1 MTRKAVFVQRL
12 ASDSCGDER
21 NGLHNHTVKLT
32 KQSFSN
38 MCVPKLE
45 FGNEVPYSSNTRSPR
60 ILGLPEYKVALS
72 ELKVDRRRCLK
83 QVFAPIGAATNQPRA
98 TPRVITVD
106 SVSPERAKHRCG
118 VDQIFVS
125 PIQG

>member
-21 NGLHNHTVKLT
+21 NGLHNHTMKLT

-45 FGNEVPYSSNTRSPR
+45 FGNKLKHNKIKMIKISV
-60 ILGLPEYKVALS
+60 ILQSVLQADS
-72 ELKVDRRRCLK
+72 I
-83 QVFAPIGAATNQPRA
+83 VFFLQSFLAT
-98 TPRVITVD
+98 D
-106 SVSPERAKHRCG
+106 SH
-118 VDQIFVS
+118 
-125 PIQG
+125 

>member
-45 FGNEVPYSSNTRSPR
+45 FGNKLNAGCWMLDAGDSS
-60 ILGLPEYKVALS
+60 ICVAS
-72 ELKVDRRRCLK
+72 S
-83 QVFAPIGAATNQPRA
+83 AT
-98 TPRVITVD
+98 IFK
-106 SVSPERAKHRCG
+106 SHESHG
-118 VDQIFVS
+118 VVEW
-125 PIQG
+125 